1 MLTYH
6 ASIAMITGTVR
17 GIFVGIYVIV
27 GVPLFAFTLGQFA
40 GMIVESAIRERE
52 MQIMARPLGESE
64 FKFALTL
71 KRFPKK
77 APVLAVEALD
87 EKEQIGEQNKP
98 IQAIPDKILKTFNDS
113 PPESLGTFLLNR
125 SAATNST
132 ENGNTVRFTSG
143 RSNLMRPR
151 AYSESC
157 IVVPGPGISTQEPKA
172 LSEAESVQYPEFSI
186 DFGEFVVLEMLRLRR
201 VDEHDLGA
209 IRNLFDDIDYDSAGQ
224 IDEAKLERFSK
235 LMNSRNEAEMQ
246 ESSKTAHT
254 DSRKSYN
261 STDYKDCESPMS
273 TSNHEIVLDSHT
285 FSAMSP
291 PISVTGH
298 NGDAKDRPD
307 SFRLQHTKENESE
320 LEMKEN
326 VISSSCK
333 ESGASFH
340 RNGNDNVS
348 RSRRAFTAESES
360 EALPLLS
367 LSDLRA
373 NNSDNK
379 IEVPDSFYGFPS
391 NSNDSAVGGT
401 SVHSDS
407 SVSSQDSHVRAKRTL
422 THAYNQLLMPII
434 RMRQLRNNSASLT
447 RPAATDDSREGTPT
461 ATIRKLSISM
471 DMDTLG
477 GDSDNDDTALKRA
490 GSWWFRSQTPT
501 EDDTDTSNREKKG
514 RNEYKTISSPPAI
527 FEKGAS
533 NHDDKGAG
541 LGGRGGA
548 LGSPLSATHTHTDLE
563 EGIRKVFGYSKYGAM
578 NTIEEEIV

>member
-1 MLTYH
+1 
-6 ASIAMITGTVR
+6 MITGTVR

-77 APVLAVEALD
+77 APVVVVEAVD
-87 EKEQIGEQNKP
+87 DKVPNGVENRP
-98 IQAIPDKILKTFNDS
+98 IQALPDKILKTFNDT

-125 SAATNST
+125 SAAASNT
-132 ENGNTVRFTSG
+132 ENGNTARFTCG

-157 IVVPGPGISTQEPKA
+157 IVVPGPGINAQHPKTV
-172 LSEAESVQYPEFSI
+172 SEAESVQYPEFSI

-235 LMNSRNEAEMQ
+235 LMNSRNEAEME
-246 ESSKTAHT
+246 ESSKTAQT
-254 DSRKSYN
+254 DSRKSY
-261 STDYKDCESPMS
+261 SSADYKDCESPMS
-273 TSNHEIVLDSHT
+273 TSNHETVLDSDI

-298 NGDAKDRPD
+298 NSDTKNRPD
-307 SFRLQHTKENESE
+307 SFRLTHTKEDESE

-340 RNGNDNVS
+340 RNGTDNVS
-348 RSRRAFTAESES
+348 RSRRAVTSESES
-360 EALPLLS
+360 ESLPLLS
-367 LSDLRA
+367 LSSLRA

-379 IEVPDSFYGFPS
+379 IEVPDSFYGYPS
-391 NSNDSAVGGT
+391 NSNDSALGGT
-401 SVHSDS
+401 SVQSDS

-434 RMRQLRNNSASLT
+434 RMRQLRNNSASLS
-447 RPAATDDSREGTPT
+447 RPATAADDSREGTPT

-477 GDSDNDDTALKRA
+477 DSDNDDSALKRA

-501 EDDTDTSNREKKG
+501 EDDADTPNREKKG
-514 RNEYKTISSPPAI
+514 RNDYETITSPTAALERSSNSD
-527 FEKGAS
+527 EKGL
-533 NHDDKGAG
+533 G
-541 LGGRGGA
+541 LGGRSAGLGNA
-548 LGSPLSATHTHTDLE
+548 LSPTHTHTDLE
-563 EGIRKVFGYSKYGAM
+563 EGIRRVFGYSKYGAM